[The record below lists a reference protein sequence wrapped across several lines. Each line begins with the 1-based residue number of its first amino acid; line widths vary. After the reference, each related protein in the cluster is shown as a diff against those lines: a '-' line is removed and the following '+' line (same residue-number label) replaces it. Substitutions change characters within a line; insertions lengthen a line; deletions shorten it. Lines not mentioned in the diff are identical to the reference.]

1 MISGAFTSEPPRS
14 TQAPLA
20 FVPARYLSWRMG
32 LGPGVFAGPA
42 ASDVVRET
50 ALKPSVLGDGAP
62 ACWVHLTLFGE
73 WQGHSAGP
81 FAFNADIFGQILDNF
96 DAQKNT
102 VSWTY
107 EHPEK
112 WMGTPI
118 PSAGRTR
125 QLQIRGDGTKGTDG
139 LWGFVE
145 WTPKAAEMIRAGEY
159 KYCSVVVDL
168 EGIDRVS
175 NEPVGCV
182 LFEVGL
188 TDTPFVDAQQPITL
202 SRTTRATEKV
212 TMSKDKKAALLAL
225 AKKTGT
231 TADALQSVMDEVA
244 AALDMDASDTDEI
257 VARVKAIADAIKALS
272 PKAPPAALVDDAAKM
287 SAADRA
293 KWVALL
299 GAYHKLLTKFADTED
314 PAALTATEGTGAV
327 SGTEDQATGGG
338 GTTTDP
344 DNDAAVDAALEP
356 VLSAAGMTGPEF
368 AQWLTSGD
376 NAGSLVSLLT
386 GGGAPAEMSRQVG
399 TLKLALTAKADEA
412 TKLAAEVKT
421 LREAAEKIEA
431 DAIAKKL
438 GDERDA
444 LIKAKREDGSII
456 TDAVEADVRD
466 IFAKL
471 GHEAGKRS
479 LALLTPQVPTGG
491 VTAAAIAKAGAAGAS
506 APARKDDELAPQGAE
521 GSTQRETERAIIA
534 AASSPSAALLRLRI
548 YRDSIAAF
556 PLDAAQS

>member
-1 MISGAFTSEPPRS
+1 MLSGAFSSEPPRS

-20 FVPARYLSWRMG
+20 FVPARYLSWRIG
-32 LGPGVFAGPA
+32 LRATFDAPPPA
-42 ASDVVRET
+42 NVVRET
-50 ALKPSVLGDGAP
+50 ALKPSVLGDNAP
-62 ACWVHLTLFGE
+62 SCWVHLTLYGE

-81 FAFNADIFGQILDNF
+81 FAFNGDVFGRILDNF

-125 QLQIRGDGTKGTDG
+125 QLQVRGDGSKDTDG
-139 LWGFVE
+139 LWGLVE
-145 WTPKAAEMIRAGEY
+145 WTPKAAEMIRGGEY

-168 EGIDRVS
+168 EGIDRVT

-188 TDTPFVDAQQPITL
+188 TDTPFIDGQQPITL
-202 SRTTRATEKV
+202 SRTPRATE
-212 TMSKDKKAALLAL
+212 THMSKDKMKALLAL

-272 PKAPPAALVDDAAKM
+272 PKAPPPALVDDAAKM
-287 SAADRA
+287 SAEDR
-293 KWVALL
+293 KRWVALL
-299 GAYHKLLTKFADTED
+299 GAYHTLLRKFADTED
-314 PAALTATEGTGAV
+314 PAAMAATDGTGAV
-327 SGTEDQATGGG
+327 SGTEDQTTGGG

-344 DNDAAVDAALEP
+344 DGDAAVDAALAS

-368 AQWLTSGD
+368 AQWLGSAD
-376 NAGSLVSLLT
+376 NAGALVSLLT

-399 TLKLALTAKADEA
+399 TLKLALTAKSDEA
-412 TKLAAEVKT
+412 TKLATEVKT
-421 LREAAEKIEA
+421 LKDAAAAHEAEA
-431 DAIAKKL
+431 VAKKL

-444 LIKAKREDGSII
+444 LIKAKREDGSIT

-479 LALLTPQVPTGG
+479 LGLLTPQVPTGG
-491 VTAAAIAKAGAAGAS
+491 ITDAARIKAGGAATPPPS
-506 APARKDDELAPQGAE
+506 PRTEDELALQGAE
-521 GSTQRETERAIIA
+521 GSTQRETEKAIIA
-534 AASSPSAALLRLRI
+534 AAASPSAALLRLRI
-548 YRDSIAAF
+548 YRASVAAF
-556 PLDAAQS
+556 PPDASQS